1 MGDVHPTG
9 MRPRLKWNCG
19 WGFSVA
25 FQGLQLEQS
34 PPAPK
39 TEGPSGGKSVGT
51 SLRSIV
57 VIGIA
62 MLLVSAFPDV
72 PAQAG
77 SCWNYKPAE
86 RRMAKK
92 INGARDATG
101 DNRLRLDPQL
111 SRVARAHTNGMVKRR
126 TLYHTPSAALGRR
139 VTRWRSLGEN
149 VGVAGG
155 VRRLHRIFM
164 NSPAHRANNLAGSFR
179 FVGIGTK
186 RSRGRVWVTV
196 VFESRRNPGTRL
208 RMPSC

>member
-1 MGDVHPTG
+1 M
-9 MRPRLKWNCG
+9 
-19 WGFSVA
+19 A
-25 FQGLQLEQS
+25 FQGLRLEQS

-51 SLRSIV
+51 LRSIV
-57 VIGIA
+57 GIGMA
-62 MLLVSAFPDV
+62 MLLAIAFPSV

-86 RRMAKK
+86 RRMAQK

-101 DNRLRLDPQL
+101 HNRLRLDPQL
-111 SRVARAHTNGMVKRR
+111 SRVARKHTNGMVKSR
-126 TLYHTPSAALGRR
+126 TLYHTPSAALARR

-155 VRRLHRIFM
+155 VKRLHRMFM
-164 NSPAHRANNLAGSFR
+164 NSPAHRANNLAGFR

-186 RSRGRVWVTV
+186 RKSGRVWVTV

-208 RMPSC
+208 SMPSC